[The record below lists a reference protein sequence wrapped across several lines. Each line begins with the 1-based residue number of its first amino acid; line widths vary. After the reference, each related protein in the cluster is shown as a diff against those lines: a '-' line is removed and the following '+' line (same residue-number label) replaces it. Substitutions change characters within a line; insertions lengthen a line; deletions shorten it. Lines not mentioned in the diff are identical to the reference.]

1 MLHTRLIE
9 KIVAVNETMRE
20 RELGV
25 IADVNQHCNRFNVF
39 DVVFEEVGAG
49 WGVSLN

>member
-9 KIVAVNETMRE
+9 KIAAVNETTRE